1 MDILSVRKK
10 AQAAREASARAQA
23 ETTAAP
29 PTTAAAPMTAA
40 PAPAT
45 TTLPAPSTTTLP
57 APATTTL
64 PAPATTTLPAPATTT
79 LPAPATTTLPA
90 PATTTPPAPA
100 TTTLPAPAAPRR
112 ETSLPSVV
120 DPLAGFLAADDVDAG
135 EGDDVRHD
143 DVAEQGQR
151 YLAFRIGAEEY
162 AATIMD
168 IKEILPVRSVTEVPR
183 APRDVLG
190 VVSRR
195 GVVLPLVDL
204 GASLG
209 LRDADR
215 TSRPQQ
221 RVLVAG
227 DGDRSC
233 GLRVDAVSEVVR
245 LLPAAIEPVPASLG
259 PRNAGL
265 LIGLGRVGGRLFI
278 LLDVPAVLDA
288 LASSV
293 GLPAQPRTERLP

>member
-10 AQAAREASARAQA
+10 AQAARDAAARAPA
-23 ETTAAP
+23 TSTTPPSSAAP
-29 PTTAAAPMTAA
+29 TPATSMVQAAPARAASTLPAKAA
-40 PAPAT
+40 PAPA
-45 TTLPAPSTTTLP
+45 PSTTAPTPTVSTLAPTPATSMVPATSTP
-57 APATTTL
+57 APV
-64 PAPATTTLPAPATTT
+64 
-79 LPAPATTTLPA
+79 
-90 PATTTPPAPA
+90 
-100 TTTLPAPAAPRR
+100 RR
-112 ETSLPSVV
+112 ETSLPAVAA
-120 DPLAGFLAADDVDAG
+120 DPLLGFLAADDVDDASV
-135 EGDDVRHD
+135 DDEVHE
-143 DVAEQGQR
+143 DVLVQGQR
-151 YLAFRIGAEEY
+151 FLAFRIGAEEY

-190 VVSRR
+190 VVSCR

-215 TSRPQQ
+215 AVRPQQ

-227 DGDRSC
+227 DGDRTC

-245 LLPAAIEPVPASLG
+245 LFPASIEPVPASLG
-259 PRNAGL
+259 QRNAGL
-265 LIGLGRVGGRLFI
+265 LLGLGRVGSRLFI

-288 LASSV
+288 LATSV
-293 GLPAQPRTERLP
+293 GLPTQLRTERLP